1 MLYSLM
7 GKMRLSFKG
16 SDLLY
21 RGALEGSF
29 DCILFLFVNK
39 MNKKVII
46 ICKMF

>member
-21 RGALEGSF
+21 REGPLKAALTVFYSY
-29 DCILFLFVNK
+29 LLTK
-39 MNKKVII
+39 
-46 ICKMF
+46 